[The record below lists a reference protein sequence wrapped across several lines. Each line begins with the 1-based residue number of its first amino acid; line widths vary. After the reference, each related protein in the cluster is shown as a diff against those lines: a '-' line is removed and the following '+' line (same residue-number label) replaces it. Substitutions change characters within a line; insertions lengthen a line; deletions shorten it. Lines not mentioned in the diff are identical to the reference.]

1 MPALGRLPSVPH
13 LIEPARVPVP
23 GDKTIDEHVGL
34 VSTRTSEVSVAHM
47 VAPPDWHEPY
57 QTPEFD
63 EITVVI
69 SGQVH
74 VDHAGQRLVVRA
86 GQSIL
91 TKAGERVRYSA
102 GPRGA
107 DYVAVCLP
115 AFSPA
120 TAHRED
126 E

>member
-1 MPALGRLPSVPH
+1 MPH

-23 GDKTIDEHVGL
+23 GGKSIDEHVGV

-47 VAPPDWHEPY
+47 VAPPDWQEPY

-69 SGQVH
+69 SGEVH

-86 GQSIL
+86 GQSVL

-102 GPRGA
+102 GARGA
-107 DYVAVCLP
+107 DYVSVCLP
-115 AFSPA
+115 AFTLEA
-120 TAHRED
+120 ARRELD
-126 E
+126 